1 MNDSLLHS
9 WWMPAARGAVA
20 IAFGVLAL
28 LWPNLTLLGLVA
40 LFSAYA
46 LITGAISIAAAI
58 RNRKR
63 DDQWWLMLIIG
74 LAGVIAGIVALIHP
88 EMTALVL
95 VLIVA
100 ANALVTGVLDIALA
114 IRLRK
119 SIRDEWLYVLNGIAS
134 ILFGVVAFLFPTAGA
149 LAIVWMISLYAV
161 VTGALLIAAAFRL
174 RAGTAPAA
182 GTPERR
188 VTPDRRAAQM
198 PVHP

>member
-1 MNDSLLHS
+1 MNDSLLQS

-28 LWPNLTLLGLVA
+28 MWPGLTLLGLVA

-46 LITGAISIAAAI
+46 LITGAISIVGAV

-63 DDQWWLMLIIG
+63 DDQWWLMLIVG
-74 LAGVIAGIVALIHP
+74 LVGVGAGIIAMIQP
-88 EMTALVL
+88 EMTTLVL
-95 VLIVA
+95 VLLVA

-119 SIRDEWLYVLNGIAS
+119 TIRDEWLYVLNGIAA
-134 ILFGVVAFLFPTAGA
+134 IIFGVVAFLFPTAGA

-161 VTGALLIAAAFRL
+161 VTGVLLVAAAFRL
-174 RAGTAPAA
+174 RAGTTGSAMSD
-182 GTPERR
+182 RR
-188 VTPDRRAAQM
+188 VTPDRRTAHTPA
-198 PVHP
+198 HP

>member
-1 MNDSLLHS
+1 MNDSLLQS

-28 LWPNLTLLGLVA
+28 IWPGLTLLGLVA

-46 LITGAISIAAAI
+46 LITGAISIVAAV

-63 DDQWWLMLIIG
+63 DDQWWLMLIVG
-74 LAGVIAGIVALIHP
+74 LVGVGAGIIAMIHA
-88 EMTALVL
+88 EMTTLVL

-119 SIRDEWLYVLNGIAS
+119 TLRDEWLYVLNGIAA
-134 ILFGVVAFLFPTAGA
+134 IIFGVVAFLFPTAGA

-161 VTGALLIAAAFRL
+161 VTGVLLVAAAFRL
-174 RAGTAPAA
+174 RAGTTGSA
-182 GTPERR
+182 TPDRR
-188 VTPDRRAAQM
+188 VTPDRRTAHTPA
-198 PVHP
+198 HP

>member
-1 MNDSLLHS
+1 
-9 WWMPAARGAVA
+9 MPAARGAVA

-100 ANALVTGVLDIALA
+100 ASALVTGVLDIALA

>member
-1 MNDSLLHS
+1 MNDSLLQS

-28 LWPNLTLLGLVA
+28 IWPGLTLLGLVA

-46 LITGAISIAAAI
+46 LITGAISIVGAV

-63 DDQWWLMLIIG
+63 DDQWWLMLIVG
-74 LAGVIAGIVALIHP
+74 LVGVGAGIIAMIHP
-88 EMTALVL
+88 EMTTLVL

-119 SIRDEWLYVLNGIAS
+119 TIRDEWLYVLNGIAA
-134 ILFGVVAFLFPTAGA
+134 IIFGVVAFLFPTAGA

-161 VTGALLIAAAFRL
+161 VTGVLLVAAAFRL
-174 RAGTAPAA
+174 RAGTTGSAM
-182 GTPERR
+182 
-188 VTPDRRAAQM
+188 PDRRVIPDRRTAHTPA
-198 PVHP
+198 HP